1 MSKSDIRNKMK
12 NYVPCEILTLLPSL
26 FPPWWL
32 QLGWGTSVA
41 RLFSHRVSCLESH
54 LRFRFRYPVTV
65 QTTSPCS
72 GPTGERSSKIRN
84 IPRYFGQVQ
93 EIGDPFTNPLEGI
106 PSRERVRT
114 HRPTR
119 RDFTLLVFLPSSFL
133 EGQSCRSLRGYK
145 GLFRLLFRFPCLT
158 LDRRGLPE
166 LSLDLNVLSPTD
178 LSRPCLWRITFLDS
192 RKKIKLQFRYTPKTT
207 VTIYYSG
214 RD

>member
-1 MSKSDIRNKMK
+1 M
-12 NYVPCEILTLLPSL
+12 
-26 FPPWWL
+26 
-32 QLGWGTSVA
+32 A

-133 EGQSCRSLRGYK
+133 EGQSCRSLRGYT
-145 GLFRLLFRFPCLT
+145 GLLPLYTT
-158 LDRRGLPE
+158 LPV
-166 LSLDLNVLSPTD
+166 SLIADTLSP
-178 LSRPCLWRITFLDS
+178 SS
-192 RKKIKLQFRYTPKTT
+192 FRYSDTPAPSDGRSSGGPPGPS
-207 VTIYYSG
+207 YSSSNG
-214 RD
+214 PSSIGFPTCMTLFSKHFHVSGPS